1 MKRLVALAPDNA
13 AFNRAHHSRQTSL
26 IGDLSPAP
34 GRSFARPAA
43 TGAIP
48 YGFMRA
54 QPIAPEVFPV
64 GDQLAAVP
72 SFTGD
77 GMAIALYSGR
87 AAARALLQSAATY
100 QRELI
105 RLPPCRWHRPAQAV
119 ATARVCCP
127 PMESLRGNTSRAIG
141 WPV

>member
-1 MKRLVALAPDNA
+1 MLAHAASNASPIALRERDHAEHCLSDFAPLWMQPRLSHSLH
-13 AFNRAHHSRQTSL
+13 RASATMPEL
-26 IGDLSPAP
+26 LPL
-34 GRSFARPAA
+34 AA

-77 GMAIALYSGR
+77 GMAIALYRGR
-87 AAARALLQSAATY
+87 AAARALLGGQ
-100 QRELI
+100 
-105 RLPPCRWHRPAQAV
+105 
-119 ATARVCCP
+119 
-127 PMESLRGNTSRAIG
+127 
-141 WPV
+141 